1 MKFSF
6 RNKIIII
13 KNYYILD
20 YNTEKCKSSFKT
32 NIIEKK
38 QKKCMLS
45 KQSDDVC
52 CVDDVANG
60 VF

>member
-32 NIIEKK
+32 NIVEKK
-38 QKKCMLS
+38 QKMHAFKA
-45 KQSDDVC
+45 KR
-52 CVDDVANG
+52 
-60 VF
+60 